1 MHVNWQQI
9 MPAYSNAFNSLAPLS
24 NDALSTGHL
33 DHYEQMRLDN
43 VMVEMFTSFL
53 DGRGAEITRNILGAK
68 DDLLDK
74 ISSTKG
80 QDLLSLSPEVEQF
93 GVESNCT
100 IATLETLSR
109 MMEPEEARRVLFDNE
124 AEFSWDQMMADE
136 FGDRCARTENCG
148 CKELNRA
155 DEVSTLRK
163 QLDAVVYFKDNLD
176 AWRYMMLRQQNA
188 EL

>member
-1 MHVNWQQI
+1 
-9 MPAYSNAFNSLAPLS
+9 MPIQSNAFHSLAPPS
-24 NDALSTGHL
+24 NDALFTGYWDQYDRMH
-33 DHYEQMRLDN
+33 LDN
-43 VMVEMFTSFL
+43 VMVEMYTFFL
-53 DGRGAEITRNILGAK
+53 GCRGAEITRNIIRSK
-68 DDLLDK
+68 DELLDK
-74 ISSTKG
+74 ISGTKG
-80 QDLLSLSPEVEQF
+80 QDLYNLSPVVEQF

-100 IATLETLSR
+100 IATLHTLSR

-124 AEFSWDQMMADE
+124 AEFSWDQVMMDE
-136 FGDRCARTENCG
+136 FGDRCASTENCG